1 MILMSVA
8 QVLAHFSQLVMIL
21 LAPANLKGAINLLN

>member
-8 QVLAHFSQLVMIL
+8 QAPVHFSQLVMIL
-21 LAPANLKGAINLLN
+21 LTTTNFKGAINLLN